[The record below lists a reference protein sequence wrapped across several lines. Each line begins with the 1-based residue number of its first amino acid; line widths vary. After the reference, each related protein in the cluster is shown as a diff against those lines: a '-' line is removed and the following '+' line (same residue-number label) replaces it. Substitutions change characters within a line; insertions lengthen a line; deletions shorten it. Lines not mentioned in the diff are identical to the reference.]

1 MCAYIYA
8 SHQYAQGDRDDAHT
22 VSCERRFYTS
32 TQHIYHIGIYVL
44 NIYIHMNTCVLYIY
58 IYVSSIHTLNILTRG
73 NPQNLRKSA
82 IFTYKYMYMY
92 ICTFYIYA
100 YIKYE

>member
-1 MCAYIYA
+1 
-8 SHQYAQGDRDDAHT
+8 
-22 VSCERRFYTS
+22 
-32 TQHIYHIGIYVL
+32 
-44 NIYIHMNTCVLYIY
+44 MNTCVLYIY